1 MAHDLRGA
9 RLGHG
14 RWLSGHR
21 GPAQRRAP
29 RPPHRTRHHRGRTA
43 RAHRRT
49 DHTVRVGRT
58 VCGIHVGARGDDPCG
73 APPRRRH
80 ARGARNRALRDP
92 RPRVQRRAAHARAE
106 LRRPARGHP
115 RDAAPRAAPRH
126 RARAARDDGVRTHV
140 GRLQP
145 DPHVAPRRRD
155 QWARATA
162 RAWHVALGHRAARRA
177 GARHCRR
184 ALRDRRLDV
193 QHVRHGAARQRSG
206 NHGGAHRPCGA
217 RGPRARSD
225 VPHQRADRLARHR
238 HHAAR
243 DERVRL
249 PGPRHPGAGHGARR
263 ACQVRGRARC
273 VGARRQAHARAAR
286 VLDPR
291 RGARQPEG
299 AHRERRD
306 LPPPRRPAQPDAV
319 HAGRARHG
327 RVRADRAPARGRRRH
342 QPRVFRRPFA
352 RRIQRAQLVRRGDSA
367 RDRARAR
374 VPPRVDDAPSDR
386 PRRAG
391 PFQLPHGR
399 AASEPVRRRRRA
411 CARVRGVGRAGER
424 RVSGDRQLQPG
435 RPAVRGGRH
444 NRRAQGARR
453 GLRAARG
460 GVRWQEGVH
469 VRAGYRRAVP
479 LHAAA
484 QGRAGVPRQA

>member
-1 MAHDLRGA
+1 M
-9 RLGHG
+9 
-14 RWLSGHR
+14 
-21 GPAQRRAP
+21 
-29 RPPHRTRHHRGRTA
+29 
-43 RAHRRT
+43 
-49 DHTVRVGRT
+49 
-58 VCGIHVGARGDDPCG
+58 
-73 APPRRRH
+73 
-80 ARGARNRALRDP
+80 
-92 RPRVQRRAAHARAE
+92 
-106 LRRPARGHP
+106 
-115 RDAAPRAAPRH
+115 
-126 RARAARDDGVRTHV
+126 
-140 GRLQP
+140 
-145 DPHVAPRRRD
+145 
-155 QWARATA
+155 
-162 RAWHVALGHRAARRA
+162 
-177 GARHCRR
+177 
-184 ALRDRRLDV
+184 DV
-193 QHVRHGAARQRSG
+193 QHVRHGAARRRSG
-206 NHGGAHRPCGA
+206 DHGGAHRPCGA

-243 DERVRL
+243 GERVRL

-286 VLDPR
+286 ILDPR

-327 RVRADRAPARGRRRH
+327 RIRADRAPARGRRRH

-411 CARVRGVGRAGER
+411 RARVRGVGRAGER
-424 RVSGDRQLQPG
+424 RVSGDRQLQSG
-435 RPAVRGGRH
+435 RPAVRSGRH

-469 VRAGYRRAVP
+469 VRAGHRRAVP

-484 QGRAGVPRQA
+484 QGRAGVPRQARRAAARAHRLPRGARRPVHPEPGGRAIRDDARVRGGDPRGRAVRADRRGARRWRSVGGVRGR